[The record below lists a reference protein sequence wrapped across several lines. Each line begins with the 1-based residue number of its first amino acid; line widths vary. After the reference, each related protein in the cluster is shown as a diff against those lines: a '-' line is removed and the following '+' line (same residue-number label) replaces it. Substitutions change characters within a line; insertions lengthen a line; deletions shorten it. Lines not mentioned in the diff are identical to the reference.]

1 MKPKN
6 ADMMV
11 PLRHLSNFWRTLE
24 IRLINCEIYFILKWS
39 KICLIP
45 YYTAANQVSTF
56 AIIFQLQLYNN

>member
-11 PLRHLSNFWRTLE
+11 PLRHLSNFWRSLE

-45 YYTAANQVSTF
+45 YYTDANRASTF